1 MSRTLVAQYFG
12 TESRQ
17 TARENMRYKVLIAD
31 DHGVVRKGLRL
42 LLEQYPELVVVGEAA
57 NGREAVTMAA
67 TLSPQVVVLDVA
79 MPILNGI
86 EAAEQILKVNSQVG
100 VILLT
105 MHADESYVLRALHAG
120 VRGYLL
126 KESASRE
133 VIEAV
138 RIVQAGRRYLS
149 PRVAEIVAQGVTDRS
164 GVSPLSSLSQ
174 REREILKL
182 VADGHSS
189 AEIGTLLHLSPK
201 TVDTY
206 RSRMMQKLH
215 VTDLA
220 GVIKLAIQHG
230 LTSLE

>member
-1 MSRTLVAQYFG
+1 MRTTVF
-12 TESRQ
+12 
-17 TARENMRYKVLIAD
+17 VAD
-31 DHGVVRKGLRL
+31 DHAILRDGLATL
-42 LLEQYPELVVVGEAA
+42 LAAQSDMEVVGTAG
-57 NGREAVTMAA
+57 NGREAVAG
-67 TLSPQVVVLDVA
+67 VLRLAPRVA
-79 MPILNGI
+79 IIDISMPELDGI
-86 EAAEQILKVNSQVG
+86 EAARQILAGNPDVHVM
-100 VILLT
+100 ILS
-105 MHADESYVLRALHAG
+105 MHAGAQHVFHALEAG
-120 VRGYLL
+120 SRGYLL

-133 VIEAV
+133 VIEAI
-138 RIVQAGRRYLS
+138 RIVQSGRRYLS
-149 PRVAEIVAQGVTDRS
+149 PRVAEIVAQGVSDRS
-164 GVSPLSSLSQ
+164 AVSPLSSLSQ

-189 AEIGTLLHLSPK
+189 ARIGVMLHLSPK

>member
-1 MSRTLVAQYFG
+1 VF
-12 TESRQ
+12 
-17 TARENMRYKVLIAD
+17 VAD
-31 DHGVVRKGLRL
+31 DHAVLRDGLATL
-42 LLEQYPELVVVGEAA
+42 LAAHPDMEVVGTAA
-57 NGREAVTMAA
+57 NGREAVTE
-67 TLSPQVVVLDVA
+67 VLRLAPRVA
-79 MPILNGI
+79 IIDISMPELDGI
-86 EAAEQILKVNSQVG
+86 EAARQILAVNPEVH
-100 VILLT
+100 VMILS
-105 MHADESYVLRALHAG
+105 MHAGSQHVFHALEAG

-149 PRVAEIVAQGVTDRS
+149 PRVAEIVAQGVSDRS

-182 VADGHSS
+182 VADGYSS
-189 AEIGTLLHLSPK
+189 AKIGTMLHLSPK

-215 VTDLA
+215 VSDLA
-220 GVIKLAIQHG
+220 AVIKLAIQHG

>member
-1 MSRTLVAQYFG
+1 MRTTVF
-12 TESRQ
+12 
-17 TARENMRYKVLIAD
+17 VAD
-31 DHGVVRKGLRL
+31 DHAILRDGLATL
-42 LLEQYPELVVVGEAA
+42 LAAQPDMEVVGTAA
-57 NGREAVTMAA
+57 NGREAIAEVIR
-67 TLSPQVVVLDVA
+67 LSPRVAIIDISMPELD
-79 MPILNGI
+79 GI
-86 EAAEQILKVNSQVG
+86 EAARQILAANRDIHVM
-100 VILLT
+100 ILS
-105 MHADESYVLRALHAG
+105 MHAGAQHVFHALEAG

-138 RIVQAGRRYLS
+138 RIVQTGRRYLS

-189 AEIGTLLHLSPK
+189 AKIGNLLHLSPK

>member
-1 MSRTLVAQYFG
+1 MSLRTTVF
-12 TESRQ
+12 
-17 TARENMRYKVLIAD
+17 VAD
-31 DHGVVRKGLRL
+31 DHAVLRDGLATL
-42 LLEQYPELVVVGEAA
+42 LAAQPDMEVVGTAA
-57 NGREAVTMAA
+57 NGREAIAEVIRLAPKVAIIDISM
-67 TLSPQVVVLDVA
+67 PELD
-79 MPILNGI
+79 GI
-86 EAAEQILKVNSQVG
+86 EAARRILTANPDIHVM
-100 VILLT
+100 ILS
-105 MHADESYVLRALHAG
+105 MHAGAQHVFHALEAG

-215 VTDLA
+215 VSDLA

>member
-1 MSRTLVAQYFG
+1 MRTTVF
-12 TESRQ
+12 
-17 TARENMRYKVLIAD
+17 VAD
-31 DHGVVRKGLRL
+31 DHAILRDGLATL
-42 LLEQYPELVVVGEAA
+42 LAAQSDMEVVGTAA
-57 NGREAVTMAA
+57 NGREAVAE
-67 TLSPQVVVLDVA
+67 VLRLAPRVA
-79 MPILNGI
+79 IIDISMPELDGI
-86 EAAEQILKVNSQVG
+86 EAARQILAGNPDVHVM
-100 VILLT
+100 ILS
-105 MHADESYVLRALHAG
+105 MHAGAQHVFHALEAG

-138 RIVQAGRRYLS
+138 RIVQSGRRYLS
-149 PRVAEIVAQGVTDRS
+149 PRVAEIVAQGVSDRS
-164 GVSPLSSLSQ
+164 AVSPLSSLSQ

-189 AEIGTLLHLSPK
+189 ARIGVMLHLSPK

-215 VTDLA
+215 VSDLA

>member
-1 MSRTLVAQYFG
+1 M
-12 TESRQ
+12 
-17 TARENMRYKVLIAD
+17 LITVFVAD
-31 DHGVVRKGLRL
+31 DHAIVRDGLTTL
-42 LLEQYPELVVVGEAA
+42 LSAQQDMQVVGTAA
-57 NGREAVTMAA
+57 NGREAVAEVLRLA
-67 TLSPQVVVLDVA
+67 PRVAVLDIS
-79 MPILNGI
+79 MPELDGI
-86 EAAEQILKVNSQVG
+86 EATRQILAANEAVHVM
-100 VILLT
+100 ILS
-105 MHADESYVLRALHAG
+105 MHAGSQHVFHALEAG

-138 RIVQAGRRYLS
+138 RIVQSGRRYLS
-149 PRVAEIVAQGVTDRS
+149 PRVAEIVAQGVSDRS
-164 GVSPLSSLSQ
+164 GVSPLNSLSR

-189 AEIGTLLHLSPK
+189 AKIGALLHLSPK

-215 VTDLA
+215 VSDLA

-230 LTSLE
+230 LTTLE

>member
-1 MSRTLVAQYFG
+1 MRTTVFV
-12 TESRQ
+12 S
-17 TARENMRYKVLIAD
+17 D
-31 DHGVVRKGLRL
+31 DHAILRDGLATL
-42 LLEQYPELVVVGEAA
+42 LAAQSDMEVVGTAG
-57 NGREAVTMAA
+57 NGREAVAG
-67 TLSPQVVVLDVA
+67 VLRLAPRVA
-79 MPILNGI
+79 IIDISMPELDGI
-86 EAAEQILKVNSQVG
+86 EAARQILAGNPDVHVM
-100 VILLT
+100 ILS
-105 MHADESYVLRALHAG
+105 MHAGAQHVFHALEAG

-138 RIVQAGRRYLS
+138 RIVQSGRRYLS
-149 PRVAEIVAQGVTDRS
+149 PRVAEIVAQGVSDRS
-164 GVSPLSSLSQ
+164 AVSPLSSLSQ

-189 AEIGTLLHLSPK
+189 ARIGVMLHLSPK

-215 VTDLA
+215 VSDLA

>member
-1 MSRTLVAQYFG
+1 MFV
-12 TESRQ
+12 
-17 TARENMRYKVLIAD
+17 AD
-31 DHGVVRKGLRL
+31 DHAVLRDGLATL
-42 LLEQYPELVVVGEAA
+42 LAAQPDMEVVGTAA
-57 NGREAVTMAA
+57 NGREAVTE
-67 TLSPQVVVLDVA
+67 VLRLAPRVA
-79 MPILNGI
+79 IIDISMPELDGI
-86 EAAEQILKVNSQVG
+86 EAARQILAVNPEVH
-100 VILLT
+100 VMILS
-105 MHADESYVLRALHAG
+105 MHAGSQHVFHALEAG

-133 VIEAV
+133 VIDAV

-149 PRVAEIVAQGVTDRS
+149 PRVAEIVAQGVSDRS
-164 GVSPLSSLSQ
+164 AVSPLSSLSQ

-182 VADGHSS
+182 VADGYSS
-189 AEIGTLLHLSPK
+189 ARIGTMLHLSPK

-215 VTDLA
+215 VSDLA

>member
-1 MSRTLVAQYFG
+1 MRTTVF
-12 TESRQ
+12 
-17 TARENMRYKVLIAD
+17 VAD
-31 DHGVVRKGLRL
+31 DHAILRDGLATL
-42 LLEQYPELVVVGEAA
+42 LAAQPDMEVIGTAA
-57 NGREAVTMAA
+57 NGREAIAE
-67 TLSPQVVVLDVA
+67 VVRLAPRVAIIDISMPELD
-79 MPILNGI
+79 GI
-86 EAAEQILKVNSQVG
+86 EAARQILAVNSAIHVM
-100 VILLT
+100 ILS
-105 MHADESYVLRALHAG
+105 MHAGAQHVFHALEAG

>member
-1 MSRTLVAQYFG
+1 V
-12 TESRQ
+12 TE
-17 TARENMRYKVLIAD
+17 I
-31 DHGVVRKGLRL
+31 LRL
-42 LLEQYPELVVVGEAA
+42 APRVAIIDISMPEL
-57 NGREAVTMAA
+57 
-67 TLSPQVVVLDVA
+67 D
-79 MPILNGI
+79 GI
-86 EAAEQILKVNSQVG
+86 EAARQILAVNPEVQVM
-100 VILLT
+100 ILS
-105 MHADESYVLRALHAG
+105 MHAGSQHVFHALEAG

-149 PRVAEIVAQGVTDRS
+149 PRVAEIVAQGVSDRS
-164 GVSPLSSLSQ
+164 GVSPLNSLSQ

-182 VADGHSS
+182 VADGYSS
-189 AEIGTLLHLSPK
+189 AKIGTMLHLSPK

-215 VTDLA
+215 VSDLA

>member
-1 MSRTLVAQYFG
+1 VRTTVF
-12 TESRQ
+12 
-17 TARENMRYKVLIAD
+17 VAD
-31 DHGVVRKGLRL
+31 DHAVLRDGLATL
-42 LLEQYPELVVVGEAA
+42 LAAQPDMEVVGTAA
-57 NGREAVTMAA
+57 NGREAIAE
-67 TLSPQVVVLDVA
+67 VVRLAPRVAIVDISMPELD
-79 MPILNGI
+79 GI
-86 EAAEQILKVNSQVG
+86 EAARQILTANPNIHVM
-100 VILLT
+100 ILS
-105 MHADESYVLRALHAG
+105 MHAGAQHVFHALEAG

-189 AEIGTLLHLSPK
+189 AKIGALLHLSPK

>member
-1 MSRTLVAQYFG
+1 MRTTVF
-12 TESRQ
+12 
-17 TARENMRYKVLIAD
+17 VAD
-31 DHGVVRKGLRL
+31 DHAVLRDGLATL
-42 LLEQYPELVVVGEAA
+42 LAAQPDMEVVGTAA
-57 NGREAVTMAA
+57 NGREAVVEVIRLAPRVAIVDISM
-67 TLSPQVVVLDVA
+67 PELD
-79 MPILNGI
+79 GI
-86 EAAEQILKVNSQVG
+86 EAARQILTANPNIHVM
-100 VILLT
+100 ILS
-105 MHADESYVLRALHAG
+105 MHAGAQHVFHALEAG

>member
-1 MSRTLVAQYFG
+1 
-12 TESRQ
+12 
-17 TARENMRYKVLIAD
+17 MRITVFVAD
-31 DHGVVRKGLRL
+31 DHAILRDGLATLLAAQPDMEVVGTAATGRAAVGEVLRL
-42 LLEQYPELVVVGEAA
+42 APRVAILDISMPEL
-57 NGREAVTMAA
+57 
-67 TLSPQVVVLDVA
+67 D
-79 MPILNGI
+79 GI
-86 EAAEQILKVNSQVG
+86 EAARQILAANPNIHVM
-100 VILLT
+100 ILS
-105 MHADESYVLRALHAG
+105 MHAGAQHVFHALEAG
-120 VRGYLL
+120 VRGYML

-138 RIVQAGRRYLS
+138 RVVQAGRRYLS
-149 PRVAEIVAQGVTDRS
+149 PRVAEIVAQGVSDRS
-164 GVSPLSSLSQ
+164 GASPINSLSQ

-189 AEIGTLLHLSPK
+189 SEIGGMLHLSPK

>member
-1 MSRTLVAQYFG
+1 
-12 TESRQ
+12 
-17 TARENMRYKVLIAD
+17 MRITVFVAD
-31 DHGVVRKGLRL
+31 DHAILRDGLVTLLDAQPDMEVVGTATNGRTAVAEVLRL
-42 LLEQYPELVVVGEAA
+42 APRVAILDISMPEL
-57 NGREAVTMAA
+57 
-67 TLSPQVVVLDVA
+67 D
-79 MPILNGI
+79 GI
-86 EAAEQILKVNSQVG
+86 EAARQILAANPNVHIM
-100 VILLT
+100 ILS
-105 MHADESYVLRALHAG
+105 MHAGAQHVFHALEAG
-120 VRGYLL
+120 ARGYML

-138 RIVQAGRRYLS
+138 RVVQSGRRYLS
-149 PRVAEIVAQGVTDRS
+149 PRVAEIVAQGVSDRN
-164 GVSPLSSLSQ
+164 GVSPINSLSQ

-189 AEIGTLLHLSPK
+189 AEIGTMLHLSPK